1 MNQGVYVLLKTR
13 MADQDQQYG
22 PFASTQEALG
32 VLMEEWDELRDAIRS
47 NDPDAVQR
55 ECLDLAAP
63 LLRLAEQLFVNQG
76 LRRRSR
82 LKAQKAELTSLHH
95 EVKQDR
101 IPE

>member
-1 MNQGVYVLLKTR
+1 MNQGLYVLLKTR
-13 MADQDQQYG
+13 MADQDALYG

-32 VLMEEWDELRDAIRS
+32 VCLEEWDELREAIRE
-47 NDPDAVQR
+47 NDLDAVQR

-82 LKAQKAELTSLHH
+82 NAQDAAT
-95 EVKQDR
+95 
-101 IPE
+101 

>member
-13 MADQDQQYG
+13 MEEQDARYG

-32 VLMEEWDELRDAIRS
+32 VCLEKWDELRAAIHA
-47 NDPDAVQR
+47 NDLDAVQK

-63 LLRLAEQLFVNQG
+63 LMRLAEQLFVNQR

-82 LKAQKAELTSLHH
+82 KEDDEGK
-95 EVKQDR
+95 
-101 IPE
+101 P

>member
-13 MADQDQQYG
+13 MADQDEQYG

-32 VLMEEWDELRDAIRS
+32 VCLEEWDELRAAIHA
-47 NDPDAVQR
+47 NDLDAVQK

-82 LKAQKAELTSLHH
+82 KAQDAAT
-95 EVKQDR
+95 
-101 IPE
+101 